1 MKLGAKL
8 DMVILGR
15 IYAPSKD
22 PKWAQ
27 PGEKLTTNNHTT
39 KKINKNEKNSKL
51 RVFFWLV
58 PLPKDRYRR
67 QAPYADVPETLGLRG
82 GPKTAKNG
90 QKWPKMTTRGRKLIK
105 PFKIAR

>member
-15 IYAPSKD
+15 IYAPSKG

-39 KKINKNEKNSKL
+39 KEINKNEKNSKL
-51 RVFFWLV
+51 RVFFLAGD
-58 PLPKDRYRR
+58 L
-67 QAPYADVPETLGLRG
+67 
-82 GPKTAKNG
+82 AKG
-90 QKWPKMTTRGRKLIK
+90 
-105 PFKIAR
+105 

>member
-15 IYAPSKD
+15 IFAPSKG

-39 KKINKNEKNSKL
+39 KKNKKNEKNSKL
-51 RVFFWLV
+51 RVFFL
-58 PLPKDRYRR
+58 
-67 QAPYADVPETLGLRG
+67 AGAI
-82 GPKTAKNG
+82 AKE
-90 QKWPKMTTRGRKLIK
+90 
-105 PFKIAR
+105 

>member
-1 MKLGAKL
+1 MELGAKL

-27 PGEKLTTNNHTT
+27 SGEKSTTKNHTT
-39 KKINKNEKNSKL
+39 RKINKNEKKCTVPQKRNKNEKNSKL

-58 PLPKDRYRR
+58 PLPKGRYRR
-67 QAPYADVPETLGLRG
+67 QADVSETLGLKGRG
-82 GPKTAKNG
+82 A
-90 QKWPKMTTRGRKLIK
+90 
-105 PFKIAR
+105 

>member
-1 MKLGAKL
+1 MELGARL
-8 DMVILGR
+8 DMVILKR
-15 IYAPSKD
+15 IFAPSKG

-27 PGEKLTTNNHTT
+27 QCEKSTTNNYTT

-82 GPKTAKNG
+82 APKTAKNG
-90 QKWPKMTTRGRKLIK
+90 QKWPKMTTRGRKSIK
-105 PFKIAR
+105 PIKIAK